1 MQLRHLTLLAAAKA
15 VAAQAPTLAEVLA
28 AQSETLSSLTTWV
41 QSQQA
46 VYSLLA
52 GAEDITILAP
62 SNKAFEELANSPL
75 ASQLTSDPNFLTA
88 FLSYHVLNGTYY
100 ASNLTSSPQLV
111 LPTLLDLAN
120 YENVTGPQKV
130 ISRVSDGGVSFLSG
144 GGSLSTV
151 QTANVN
157 YTGGTIHV
165 IDSVLNLPANVTNT
179 LLAANLTATLGAVR
193 QAGVEDVLNTT
204 PDLTVFVPTNDAFA
218 AIGNL
223 VSGLT
228 AEQLGGIL
236 GYHVIPGKVVY
247 SSDIADGSVAT
258 LEGSNLNIRV
268 QDGNVFVNSAKVIAA
283 DILIANGVAHVID
296 GVLNPDNAS
305 AQPNPTA
312 STASPA
318 FSGAS
323 STDGVPFTS
332 GIAVPPAATASAT
345 SSGSSPVS
353 TEPVAGGQGKVAAIG
368 AAALFGAGAVALMN
382 QL

>member
-41 QSQQA
+41 QSQEA

-151 QTANVN
+151 QTAVRDTTN
-157 YTGGTIHV
+157 
-165 IDSVLNLPANVTNT
+165 SFSFLP
-179 LLAANLTATLGAVR
+179 
-193 QAGVEDVLNTT
+193 
-204 PDLTVFVPTNDAFA
+204 
-218 AIGNL
+218 
-223 VSGLT
+223 
-228 AEQLGGIL
+228 
-236 GYHVIPGKVVY
+236 H
-247 SSDIADGSVAT
+247 GS
-258 LEGSNLNIRV
+258 
-268 QDGNVFVNSAKVIAA
+268 
-283 DILIANGVAHVID
+283 H
-296 GVLNPDNAS
+296 
-305 AQPNPTA
+305 
-312 STASPA
+312 
-318 FSGAS
+318 
-323 STDGVPFTS
+323 
-332 GIAVPPAATASAT
+332 
-345 SSGSSPVS
+345 
-353 TEPVAGGQGKVAAIG
+353 
-368 AAALFGAGAVALMN
+368 
-382 QL
+382 